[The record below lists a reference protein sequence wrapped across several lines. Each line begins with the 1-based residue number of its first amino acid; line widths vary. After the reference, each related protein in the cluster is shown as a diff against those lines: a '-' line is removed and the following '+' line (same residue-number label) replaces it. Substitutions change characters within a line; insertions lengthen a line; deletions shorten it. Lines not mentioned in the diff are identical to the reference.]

1 MEKTLNQDLVLDTPL
16 DLGAAQ
22 DDDLESEASRRER
35 VMHCYRHPGGPLLGW
50 LADEAKRR
58 GHTGQAM
65 AECLGVTA
73 GYIHQLR
80 TGHRHLCNI
89 SDLFARSCARYLGVP
104 PIVVKL
110 LAGRIAVSDF
120 LNPEVSEAEL
130 IERGFRSM
138 LGDSSVREL
147 MPIDLE
153 VLTPEARRALVMLYA
168 EVTHA
173 DIFGAR
179 ELPNLLRYL
188 QQAAVV
194 HDENLESADQ
204 RLHLAA

>member
-1 MEKTLNQDLVLDTPL
+1 MNQDLVLDTPL
-16 DLGAAQ
+16 DLGATN
-22 DDDLESEASRRER
+22 DNDMELETSRRER
-35 VMHCYRHPGGPLLGW
+35 VMNCYRHPGGPLLGW

-58 GHTGQAM
+58 GQTGQAM
-65 AECLGVTA
+65 AESLGVTA

-89 SDLFARSCARYLGVP
+89 SDAFPRACARYLGVP

-110 LAGRIAVSDF
+110 LAGRIAVADF
-120 LNPEVSEAEL
+120 LNPEVSEEEL

-153 VLTPEARRALVMLYA
+153 ALTPEARRALVMLYA